1 MMDILKGNQSV
12 QLGNMNYCEPISPVL
27 VNTGA
32 VERQR

>member
-32 VERQR
+32 VERHR